1 MFLWYRDTM
10 FYLILSFLLLLQVVF
25 SVLNLI
31 RLVFQK
37 VCLLIFE
44 SSSDLLDK

>member
-1 MFLWYRDTM
+1 M

-31 RLVFQK
+31 CLVFQK

>member
-1 MFLWYRDTM
+1 MVCGVV
-10 FYLILSFLLLLQVVF
+10 LLLQVVF